1 MKTKNAHYSPFED
14 ERPRPATVE
23 AVREAADE
31 CTLDPRATPRSNQAR
46 LLFALY
52 YCVGLPFPYGWR
64 EACVAELSSRGIPAT
79 TLSIDLLHTAM
90 LTDAVLDF
98 EGWPGIDRLLVRDLH
113 ARLAPPAHATVARSA
128 KPPEKI
134 QPRTTNPFDEADVER
149 VLAAV
154 GPGRPS
160 VEVGRAMIACGF
172 TGRRNLPLAREVC
185 RRLGVDL
192 SDSTITN
199 GMARPSVD

>member
-1 MKTKNAHYSPFED
+1 MTTKNAHYSPIDD

-31 CTLDPRATPRSNQAR
+31 CWLDPSRTPRSNQAR

-52 YCVGLPFPYGWR
+52 HCVGLPFPYGWR
-64 EACVAELSSRGIPAT
+64 EACAAELASRGIPAT
-79 TLSIDLLHTAM
+79 ALSLDVLHSAM
-90 LTDAVLDF
+90 LTDAVLEFD
-98 EGWPGIDRLLVRDLH
+98 GWPGIDRRLIRDLLERREPLPMRRP
-113 ARLAPPAHATVARSA
+113 ALQPTAPPR
-128 KPPEKI
+128 I
-134 QPRTTNPFDEADVER
+134 QPRRTNPFDEADVAR

-160 VEVGRAMIACGF
+160 VEVGRAMAACGF

-185 RRLGVDL
+185 RRLGVEL

-199 GMARPSVD
+199 GMTRPSVD